1 MSRRV
6 KLADPAWIYSV
17 RGLKTPDGWVVITF
31 VMPCGCPFG
40 TEIVSVSV
48 RKKTLKRIQGLS
60 CISYEQRSLPA
71 LSGEDFKDGMKAGLA
86 WLNQFP
92 PRATGAKLVYGVTCI
107 YPTSGFFAPLICFI
121 CAFAVMK

>member
-31 VMPCGCPFG
+31 VMPCGCPLG

-48 RKKTLKRIQGLS
+48 RKKTLKRIQALS

-71 LSGEDFKDGMKAGLA
+71 DSPGKIL
-86 WLNQFP
+86 
-92 PRATGAKLVYGVTCI
+92 RTG
-107 YPTSGFFAPLICFI
+107 
-121 CAFAVMK
+121 